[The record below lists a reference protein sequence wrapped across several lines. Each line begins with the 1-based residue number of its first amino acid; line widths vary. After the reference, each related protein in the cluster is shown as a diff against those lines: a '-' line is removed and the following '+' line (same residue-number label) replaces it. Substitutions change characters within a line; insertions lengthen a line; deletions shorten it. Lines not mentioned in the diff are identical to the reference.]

1 MGGGR
6 FRGRGGNGVD
16 RFPQPETLVVEGGWP
31 FPLREPPRGS
41 VPKPGVAPPRR
52 YPGSMPKI
60 SKTPKGLCRG
70 IIREGCW
77 RVRGTARMDNVMTG
91 FQYGIP
97 PCAGQSSHSF
107 LRHNHVVVVANL
119 LHPPGVARKPAQPR
133 ALGHNA
139 CGVGEGE
146 GENREWALGD
156 VNGGTPLRSGV
167 DRFPAPTDGMFPLR
181 QRRTMR

>member
-1 MGGGR
+1 
-6 FRGRGGNGVD
+6 
-16 RFPQPETLVVEGGWP
+16 
-31 FPLREPPRGS
+31 
-41 VPKPGVAPPRR
+41 
-52 YPGSMPKI
+52 
-60 SKTPKGLCRG
+60 
-70 IIREGCW
+70 
-77 RVRGTARMDNVMTG
+77 MDNVMTG

-119 LHPPGVARKPAQPR
+119 LHPPGVARKAAQPR

-146 GENREWALGD
+146 GENREWTLGD
-156 VNGGTPLRSGV
+156 VNGGTPLRTGV
-167 DRFPAPTDGMFPLR
+167 ERFPAPTDGMFPLR

>member
-1 MGGGR
+1 
-6 FRGRGGNGVD
+6 
-16 RFPQPETLVVEGGWP
+16 
-31 FPLREPPRGS
+31 
-41 VPKPGVAPPRR
+41 
-52 YPGSMPKI
+52 
-60 SKTPKGLCRG
+60 
-70 IIREGCW
+70 
-77 RVRGTARMDNVMTG
+77 MDNVMTG

-146 GENREWALGD
+146 GENREWTLGD

-167 DRFPAPTDGMFPLR
+167 DPFGRGHTVGGRALTDFPRGVRAVTVESGWGRTQQMRTDPIARVGRSKRVRTVAIARAFFLCGSASLR
-181 QRRTMR
+181 EIPVFWRIRRILPALPGLRRGLPGGGNFRGNPS